1 MVRLL
6 AVVISTLVALTDTAS
21 AFCGFYVTGS
31 NATLTNDATQ
41 VVLMR
46 KGTRTVLAMQN
57 DYKGPPEAF
66 ALVVPVP
73 VVLKKDDV
81 RTLPKEVFAHV
92 EAMGAPRLVEYWEQ
106 DPCPKE
112 DKERY
117 GTIGF
122 GAGTGTGYGVGG
134 GRGGMRGRD
143 LGVTVEAKFAVGEYQ
158 ILILSAKDSTGL
170 DTWLRQ
176 ENYTIP
182 QGAEP
187 LLRPYVES
195 GMKFFVAK
203 VDPSKVTF
211 DASGHAALSPL
222 RFHYDSEEFSLPIRL
237 GLANSGGTQDLI
249 VSIFAP
255 GQRYEVANYKNV
267 TIPTNIDVDDR
278 VRDNFGA
285 FYAQLFDR
293 TLMSNPGAVVTEY
306 AWQATSCDPCT
317 GPTLQPEELATL
329 GGDVLD
335 KEGVQS
341 GGGVPTVS
349 LGQPTVNGELD
360 KAIIRRY
367 VKRNSQKLS
376 YCYEKELLQKPA
388 VAGTINVSFGIT
400 ADGKVTTTTGT
411 GVSAEVAM
419 CVRSVISSIEF
430 PKPRSGSVQV
440 TFPLTFALGPGP
452 GRGWGSDLV
461 LTRLHARYGKEIT
474 DDLVFKKADAIVGG
488 REHLVDGGKLEARA
502 RPDSS
507 NNFQARY
514 AIRHPWTGPI
524 ACANPQRN
532 VWGGPPS
539 DKTPPSPTLAA
550 TNLAFVKRTGVAL
563 PELVKRDVPE
573 IAVKTTFPAPYAVPA
588 VMPPAPV
595 GSGAGS
601 AAGSAA
607 RTDETRTSTA
617 PRGCGCDAGGGAG
630 DIGFAGLAGLV
641 ALVCRRRRTRCTAS
655 CRHVDGART

>member
-6 AVVISTLVALTDTAS
+6 VVVMLSLAALAETAS
-21 AFCGFYVTGS
+21 AFCGFYVAGT

-73 VVLKKDDV
+73 VVLREGDV
-81 RTLPKEVFAHV
+81 KTLPKEVFAHV

-112 DKERY
+112 ED
-117 GTIGF
+117 GLF
-122 GAGTGTGYGVGG
+122 GAVGQGFGTGTGYGVGG

-182 QGAEP
+182 AGAEP
-187 LLRPYVES
+187 LLRPYVVS

-203 VDPSKVTF
+203 VDPSKVKF
-211 DASGHAALSPL
+211 DATGHAALSPL

-237 GLANSGGTQDLI
+237 GLANSSGTQDLI

-255 GQRYEVANYKNV
+255 YQRYEVANYKNL

-278 VRDNFGA
+278 VRKDFRA
-285 FYAQLFDR
+285 FYAQLFDTTLAR
-293 TLMSNPGAVVTEY
+293 TPGAVITEY

-329 GGDVLD
+329 GADVLD
-335 KEGVQS
+335 KGAVQ
-341 GGGVPTVS
+341 GTGVPVVS
-349 LGQPTVNGELD
+349 LGQPTVKGDLD

-367 VKRNSQKLS
+367 LKRNSQKLS
-376 YCYEKELLQKPA
+376 YCYEKELLQTPGLSGTITLVFGISATGSVTSPTGAGVSPA
-388 VAGTINVSFGIT
+388 VS
-400 ADGKVTTTTGT
+400 K
-411 GVSAEVAM
+411 
-419 CVRSVISSIEF
+419 CVLDVISRIEF
-430 PKPRSGSVQV
+430 PKPKSGSVQV
-440 TFPLTFALGPGP
+440 SYPLTFAIGPGP

-461 LTRLHARYGKEIT
+461 LTRLHARYGKEIK
-474 DDLVFKKADAIVGG
+474 DDLVFKKAGAIVGG
-488 REHLVDGGKLEARA
+488 REIPHAGALEQGARA
-502 RPDSS
+502 DTH

-514 AIRHPWTGPI
+514 AIRHAWTGPI
-524 ACANPQRN
+524 ACANPRRN
-532 VWGGPPS
+532 VWGGPPPQE
-539 DKTPPSPTLAA
+539 TRPSQTVAA
-550 TNLAFVKRTGVAL
+550 TGIAFAPRTGIAL
-563 PELVKRDVPE
+563 SELVKRDVPE
-573 IAVKTTFPAPYAVPA
+573 IALTAAGASQGLLPQLPVEPPVPT
-588 VMPPAPV
+588 
-595 GSGAGS
+595 GSGS
-601 AAGSAA
+601 TA
-607 RTDETRTSTA
+607 RTEE
-617 PRGCGCDAGGGAG
+617 PRGGCGCQTNGVDGGLV
-630 DIGFAGLAGLV
+630 AGLAGL
-641 ALVCRRRRTRCTAS
+641 ALFTRRRRREQAES
-655 CRHVDGART
+655 FFRR

>member
-6 AVVISTLVALTDTAS
+6 VVISTLVALAETAS
-21 AFCGFYVTGS
+21 AFCGFYVAGS
-31 NATLTNDATQ
+31 NATLRNDATQ

-73 VVLKKDDV
+73 VVLAKDDV

-112 DKERY
+112 SEGRY
-117 GTIGF
+117 GAMGF
-122 GAGTGTGYGVGG
+122 GAGTGTGYGIGG

-176 ENYTIP
+176 EHYTIP
-182 QGAEP
+182 EGAEP

-255 GQRYEVANYKNV
+255 YQRYEVANYKNV

-278 VRDNFGA
+278 VRDDFGA

-293 TLMSNPGAVVTEY
+293 TLQSNPGAIVTEY

-335 KEGVQS
+335 KEGVR
-341 GGGVPTVS
+341 GGGFPTVS
-349 LGQPTVNGELD
+349 LGQPTVKGDLD

-367 VKRNSQKLS
+367 LKRNIQKLS
-376 YCYEKELLQKPA
+376 YCYEKELLGKPGL
-388 VAGTINVSFGIT
+388 AGTINVSFGIT
-400 ADGKVTTTTGT
+400 TDGKVTSTTGT
-411 GVSAEVAM
+411 GVSANVAT
-419 CVRSVISSIEF
+419 CVVSVIASIEF
-430 PKPRSGSVQV
+430 PKPKSGSVQV
-440 TFPLTFALGPGP
+440 TYPLTFALGPGP
-452 GRGWGSDLV
+452 GRGGWGSDLV

-488 REHLVDGGKLEARA
+488 REHVVDGGKLEERA
-502 RPDSS
+502 RPDTN

-532 VWGGPPS
+532 HWGGPPS
-539 DKTPPSPTLAA
+539 DKTPPSQTLAA
-550 TNLAFVKRTGVAL
+550 TNLAFAKRTGVAL

-573 IAVKTTFPAPYAVPA
+573 IAVIAVTASSGSNAVPA
-588 VMPPAPV
+588 APVV
-595 GSGAGS
+595 GSGGS
-601 AAGSAA
+601 AAGSAV
-607 RTDETRTSTA
+607 RPEETRTSTA
-617 PRGCGCDAGGGAG
+617 SKGCGCDANGGAG
-630 DIGFAGLAGLV
+630 GFGFAGLV
-641 ALVCRRRRTRCTAS
+641 ALVCRRRRRA
-655 CRHVDGART
+655 

>member
-1 MVRLL
+1 MRGARYGRQMVRLL
-6 AVVISTLVALTDTAS
+6 VVVISTLVMLANTAS
-21 AFCGFYVTGS
+21 AFCGFYVAGN

-66 ALVVPVP
+66 ALIVPVP
-73 VVLKKDDV
+73 VVLKKEAV

-106 DPCPKE
+106 DPCPK
-112 DKERY
+112 DDGGLH
-117 GTIGF
+117 GTLGF
-122 GAGTGTGYGVGG
+122 GAGTGTGYGVSS
-134 GRGGMRGRD
+134 GRGGD

-170 DTWLRQ
+170 HTWLRQ

-182 QGAEP
+182 EGAEP

-255 GQRYEVANYKNV
+255 YQRYEVANYKNV

-293 TLMSNPGAVVTEY
+293 TLASNLGAVVTEY
-306 AWQATSCDPCT
+306 AWQATGCDPCT

-335 KEGVQS
+335 KGVQS
-341 GGGVPTVS
+341 GRGFPTVS
-349 LGQPTVNGELD
+349 IGQPTVNDELD

-367 VKRNSQKLS
+367 LKRNFQKLS
-376 YCYEKELLQKPA
+376 DCYEEGLLKKPEL
-388 VAGTINVSFGIT
+388 AGTINVSFGIT
-400 ADGKVTTTTGT
+400 ADGNVTSTTAT
-411 GVSAEVAM
+411 GVSAEVAT
-419 CVRSVISSIEF
+419 CVRGVISSIGF
-430 PKPRSGSVQV
+430 PRPRSGSVQV
-440 TFPLTFALGPGP
+440 TCPLTFALGPGS

-474 DDLVFKKADAIVGG
+474 DDLVFKKADAIAGG
-488 REHLVDGGKLEARA
+488 REHLVDGGKLEERA
-502 RPDSS
+502 RPDSR

-524 ACANPQRN
+524 TCANPQRN
-532 VWGGPPS
+532 VWGEPTS
-539 DKTPPSPTLAA
+539 DKTPPSQTLAA
-550 TNLAFVKRTGVAL
+550 TNLAFAKRTGVAL
-563 PELVKRDVPE
+563 SELVKRDVPE
-573 IAVKTTFPAPYAVPA
+573 IAVKATSPAPYAGPT
-588 VMPPAPV
+588 VMPPAPSA

-601 AAGSAA
+601 AAGS
-607 RTDETRTSTA
+607 A

-630 DIGFAGLAGLV
+630 GIGFAGLAGLV
-641 ALVCRRRRTRCTAS
+641 ALVFRRRRRA
-655 CRHVDGART
+655 